1 MAVCILVM
9 TFILANGSIEDELF
23 CRNLYLFEM
32 LKRVSIGSH
41 TMNSKMREA
50 LSSDLNGLVSGG
62 RPPEKLL
69 QVSLNHAMF
78 PS

>member
-1 MAVCILVM
+1 VLMAVCILVM

-50 LSSDLNGLVSGG
+50 VPSSEPQSRHVSKLRFEGFLSCIFRYSG
-62 RPPEKLL
+62 
-69 QVSLNHAMF
+69 
-78 PS
+78 